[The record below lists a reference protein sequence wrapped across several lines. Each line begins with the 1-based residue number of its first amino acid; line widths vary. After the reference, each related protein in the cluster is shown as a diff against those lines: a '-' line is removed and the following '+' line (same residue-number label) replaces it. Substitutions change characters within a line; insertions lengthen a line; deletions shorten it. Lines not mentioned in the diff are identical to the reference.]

1 MKTEKSKMEFDWEG
15 KHYILEYTA
24 DSIKKMEARGFNI
37 AKIDERLLSLAETLF
52 CGAFIAN
59 HDEVK
64 EIKRREIFKEL
75 SALNE
80 DGISIE
86 DGIAEMFKEAVE
98 EMQSHRGNVKWRM
111 TR

>member
-1 MKTEKSKMEFDWEG
+1 MKTEKTRIEFDWEG
-15 KHYILEYTA
+15 KHYVLEYTA
-24 DSIKKMEARGFNI
+24 DSIKKMEKRGFDI
-37 AKIDERLLSLAETLF
+37 SKIDERLLSLAETLF

-59 HDEVK
+59 HDDVN

-75 SALNE
+75 SASDE
-80 DGISIE
+80 DGHGIE
-86 DGIAEMFKEAVE
+86 DAIAEMFREAVE